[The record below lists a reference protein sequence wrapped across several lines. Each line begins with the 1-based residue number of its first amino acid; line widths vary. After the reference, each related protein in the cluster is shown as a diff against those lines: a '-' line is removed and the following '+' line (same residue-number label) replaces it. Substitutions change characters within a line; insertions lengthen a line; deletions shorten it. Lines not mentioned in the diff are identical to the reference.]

1 MMRLVLPSSNT
12 PLVTAALVLHE
23 QVYREL
29 HGVLGEGKGHI
40 QSGLAVALFL
50 LNTTAR
56 STIIDR
62 LRVRAHLFS
71 SSSCVRDH

>member
-1 MMRLVLPSSNT
+1 
-12 PLVTAALVLHE
+12 VTSASVLHV

-56 STIIDR
+56 STVIDR
-62 LRVRAHLFS
+62 LRVRDAIAHLFS
-71 SSSCVRDH
+71 SSLVRA